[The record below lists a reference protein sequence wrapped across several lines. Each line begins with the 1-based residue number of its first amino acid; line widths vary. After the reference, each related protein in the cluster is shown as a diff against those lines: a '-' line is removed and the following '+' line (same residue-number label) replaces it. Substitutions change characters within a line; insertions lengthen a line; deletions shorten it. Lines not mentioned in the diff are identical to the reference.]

1 MRNKLKNSNYFSK
14 AQVDLL
20 ADAKNN
26 KKYLHLKNQN
36 SELKNIMTLKNLN
49 QIISTPNYWNKKNF
63 LLVLDKK
70 NIPFEKYSTIGDDY
84 GFSDL
89 SPDPR
94 VVESYIKKG
103 ASLVLN
109 NLNYLTDNIKK
120 LTLDFQN
127 ITNGKCQANLYFS
140 MQSHQAFAPHFDTHD
155 VFALHCQGENMWNI
169 YENFENDPINHSI
182 FKATQKREQK
192 NVVK

>member
-1 MRNKLKNSNYFSK
+1 
-14 AQVDLL
+14 
-20 ADAKNN
+20 
-26 KKYLHLKNQN
+26 
-36 SELKNIMTLKNLN
+36 MTLKNLN

-103 ASLVLN
+103 
-109 NLNYLTDNIKK
+109 
-120 LTLDFQN
+120 
-127 ITNGKCQANLYFS
+127 
-140 MQSHQAFAPHFDTHD
+140 HH
-155 VFALHCQGENMWNI
+155 
-169 YENFENDPINHSI
+169 
-182 FKATQKREQK
+182 
-192 NVVK
+192 